1 MKNILVTT
9 LLLLVAAVG
18 HAAVEVHT
26 AADFP
31 GAIHKIAVAPV
42 PCHEDVNCQKIEKAL
57 GKSAKKYLHG
67 VTVVTAEQMNQ
78 ALFDRSIV
86 DVTKEAVIEV
96 AKELGCDAILLPS
109 VVGSKAK
116 DHWNAWTDYRTG
128 QTYTSDSHSVASTVR
143 ILIID
148 TDGKL
153 LMKGQASGD
162 SYLQT
167 DPTYFAESQFD
178 KILHKATK

>member
-1 MKNILVTT
+1 MKRILVTT
-9 LLLLVAAVG
+9 LLLLVAATG
-18 HAAVEVHT
+18 QAAVEVHT
-26 AADFP
+26 ATDFP
-31 GAIHKIAVAPV
+31 GAIHKIAIAPV

-57 GKSAKKYLHG
+57 GKSAKRYLKG
-67 VTVVTAEQMNQ
+67 VTVVTAEEMNQ

-86 DVTKEAVIEV
+86 EATKESVIEV

-109 VVGSKAK
+109 VIGSEAK
-116 DHWNAWTDYRTG
+116 DHWNAWTDYKTG
-128 QTYTSDSHSVASTVR
+128 QTYTSNAHSVTSTVR
-143 ILIID
+143 ILII
-148 TDGKL
+148 TPDGKL